1 MDRRAVEWQVEL
13 PGRGTTTV
21 WERPGR
27 PSAPAL
33 LLVHGL
39 TLTTELNWASV
50 MPALA
55 GPFRVL
61 AFDQRGHGRGLG
73 WAGSYRLEDCADD
86 VAAVAAALGVHR
98 LIVAGYSMGGLIAQL
113 VWRRHRELTAGLVL
127 CATARDL
134 TCSCLIHPAALPAPC
149 FPAVAGLGADLLG
162 TYLLDPATDRRRR
175 SWALAHMRRTPL
187 TSALSALSAVYGFSS
202 QAWAGGIDVPTAV
215 VIPNRDRVV
224 PTVRQRRLAAAIP
237 AAVTYELDGD
247 HDVFLTAPGRFRTAL
262 LAAGALVSARAC
274 ATDPAAAS

>member
-1 MDRRAVEWQVEL
+1 MDRRAVEWVVEL
-13 PGRGTTTV
+13 PGRGGTTV
-21 WERPGR
+21 WEWPGR
-27 PSAPAL
+27 PGAPAL

-39 TLTTELNWASV
+39 TLTTELNWSAAV
-50 MPALA
+50 PALA

-86 VAAVAAALGVHR
+86 AAAVAAALGVDR

-113 VWRRHRELTAGLVL
+113 VWRRHRELTTGLVL

-134 TCSCLIHPAALPAPC
+134 AGNCLIHPAALPAPC
-149 FPAVAGLGADLLG
+149 FPPLAGLGADLLG
-162 TYLLDPATDRRRR
+162 RYLLDPATDRRRR
-175 SWALAHMRRTPL
+175 DWALAQMRRTPL
-187 TSALSALSAVYGFSS
+187 TTALAASSAVYRFSS
-202 QAWAGGIDVPTAV
+202 QDWAGGIDVPTAV
-215 VIPNRDRVV
+215 VVPSRDRVV
-224 PTVRQRRLAAAIP
+224 PPGRQHRLAAAIP
-237 AAVTYELDGD
+237 GAVAYELDGD

-274 ATDPAAAS
+274 AANPAAS